1 VIAYRATLDVPRELV
16 QFAAKLLAERRRGGP
31 GASHRPAS
39 AGSIRPVAGRTH
51 TKRGAGPGELAMHRV
66 LASLAPA
73 CNDQFTTLLLPAAI
87 TIDPARGLL
96 VLPHYEG
103 QDLAARWDETDGGAF
118 LGPGLAA
125 AILAILAD
133 LARIDTA
140 CVTTD
145 PVLSAIPGLAF
156 GHDAALARSAGIVR
170 QLTRTGLLTREA
182 CAQAGR
188 LLAHQQHTPMI
199 VNNGDFYPRNL
210 IVQPT
215 GRIVI
220 IDWETYNPHSP
231 FHTIDHPENVAAVFY
246 AHMWG
251 NPPWQ
256 AAYRNA
262 LHQRLGFSPASFAK
276 GVVIAALELASM
288 WMNDTDLHLAAIQAS
303 TITSMLRQTP
313 DG

>member
-1 VIAYRATLDVPRELV
+1 MY
-16 QFAAKLLAERRRGGP
+16 
-31 GASHRPAS
+31 
-39 AGSIRPVAGRTH
+39 
-51 TKRGAGPGELAMHRV
+51 RV

-73 CNDQFTTLLLPAAI
+73 CNAHFTTLLLPAAI
-87 TIDPARGLL
+87 TIEPARRLL
-96 VLPHYEG
+96 VLPHYGGE
-103 QDLAARWDETDGGAF
+103 DLAARWNETDGGAL

-125 AILAILAD
+125 AIPAILED
-133 LARIDTA
+133 LARINTA

-145 PVLSAIPGLAF
+145 PVLSNIPGLIF
-156 GHDAALARSAGIVR
+156 DHDAALTRSAAIAR
-170 QLTRTGLLTREA
+170 QLTRAGLLSRDQ
-182 CAQAGR
+182 CAHAQR

-220 IDWETYNPHSP
+220 IDWETYNPNSP
-231 FHTIDHPENVAAVFY
+231 FHTVDHPENVAAVFY

-251 NPPWQ
+251 NPAWQ
-256 AAYRNA
+256 AAYRGA
-262 LHQRLGFSPASFAK
+262 LHQRLGFSTASFAK
-276 GVVIAALELASM
+276 GVVIQALELANM

-303 TITSMLRQTP
+303 TITRVLRHAP

>member
-1 VIAYRATLDVPRELV
+1 MMY
-16 QFAAKLLAERRRGGP
+16 
-31 GASHRPAS
+31 
-39 AGSIRPVAGRTH
+39 
-51 TKRGAGPGELAMHRV
+51 RV

-73 CNDQFTTLLLPAAI
+73 CNDHFTTLLLPAAI
-87 TIDPARGLL
+87 TIDPTRRLL
-96 VLPHYEG
+96 VLPHYDGE
-103 QDLAARWDETDGGAF
+103 DLATRWNETDGGAR

-125 AILAILAD
+125 AIPAILED
-133 LARIDTA
+133 LARIDPA

-145 PVLSAIPGLAF
+145 PVLSSIPGLVF
-156 GHDAALARSAGIVR
+156 DHNAALTRSAGIAR
-170 QLTRTGLLTREA
+170 RLTRAGLLTPEH

-220 IDWETYNPHSP
+220 IDWETYNPNSP
-231 FHTIDHPENVAAVFY
+231 FHTVDHAENVAAVFY

-251 NPPWQ
+251 NPGWQ

-262 LHQRLGFSPASFAK
+262 LHQRFGFSTASFAK
-276 GVVIAALELASM
+276 GVVIQALELANM
-288 WMNDTDLHLAAIQAS
+288 WINDTDLHLAAIQAS
-303 TITSMLRQTP
+303 IITGVLAQAPYRKR
-313 DG
+313 

>member
-1 VIAYRATLDVPRELV
+1 
-16 QFAAKLLAERRRGGP
+16 
-31 GASHRPAS
+31 
-39 AGSIRPVAGRTH
+39 
-51 TKRGAGPGELAMHRV
+51 MHRV

-73 CNDQFTTLLLPAAI
+73 CNAQFTTLLLPAAI

-96 VLPHYEG
+96 TLPHYDG
-103 QDLAARWDETDGGAF
+103 ADLATWWDETNGGAL

-125 AILAILAD
+125 AVAAILGD

-145 PVLSAIPGLAF
+145 PVLSKIPGLVF
-156 GHDAALARSAGIVR
+156 DHDVALARSAGLAR
-170 QLTRTGLLTREA
+170 QLTRAGLLTRDQ
-182 CAQAGR
+182 CAHAER

-210 IVQPT
+210 IVQPD

-220 IDWETYNPHSP
+220 IDWETCNPHSP

-251 NPPWQ
+251 NPAWQ
-256 AAYRNA
+256 AAYRDA

-276 GVVIAALELASM
+276 GVVIAALELANM
-288 WMNDTDLHLAAIQAS
+288 WLNDTDRHLAASQAS
-303 TITSMLRQTP
+303 TITSMLSQAP
-313 DG
+313 GS

>member
-1 VIAYRATLDVPRELV
+1 MY
-16 QFAAKLLAERRRGGP
+16 Q
-31 GASHRPAS
+31 
-39 AGSIRPVAGRTH
+39 
-51 TKRGAGPGELAMHRV
+51 V

-73 CNDQFTTLLLPAAI
+73 CNDHFTTLLLPAAI

-96 VLPHYEG
+96 VLPHYNGE
-103 QDLAARWDETDGGAF
+103 DLAACWDETDGGAF
-118 LGPGLAA
+118 LGPALALA
-125 AILAILAD
+125 IPAILED

-170 QLTRTGLLTREA
+170 QLTRAGLLTREA

-303 TITSMLRQTP
+303 TITSMLRQAP